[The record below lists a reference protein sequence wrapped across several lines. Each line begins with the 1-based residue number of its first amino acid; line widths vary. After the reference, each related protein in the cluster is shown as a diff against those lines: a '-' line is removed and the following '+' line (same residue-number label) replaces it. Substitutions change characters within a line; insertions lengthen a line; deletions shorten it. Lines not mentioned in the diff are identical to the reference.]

1 MSWLRRAVRRW
12 LEGPMQEASSM
23 GIRGHTDVLQIMSS
37 SENPKTLTVTPIRN
51 GFLVM
56 GRRYNPSGPDSVDA
70 TFAATVED
78 LTTVLIADLV
88 AARIKN

>member
-1 MSWLRRAVRRW
+1 MRWLRRMVRRW
-12 LEGPMQEASSM
+12 LEGPMPEVAPMGSRGQSEVLAVMASS
-23 GIRGHTDVLQIMSS
+23 D
-37 SENPKTLTVTPIRN
+37 NPKTLTVTPIRN

-56 GRRYNPSGPDSVDA
+56 GRNYNPNGPDKIDA
-70 TFAATVED
+70 TFAATAEE